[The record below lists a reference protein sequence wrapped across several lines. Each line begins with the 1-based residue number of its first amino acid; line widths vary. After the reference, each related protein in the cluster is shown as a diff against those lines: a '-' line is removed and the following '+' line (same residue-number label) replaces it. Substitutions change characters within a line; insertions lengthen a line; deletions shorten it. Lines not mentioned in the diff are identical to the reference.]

1 MNKMLPDPGTW
12 EEYVETFKAGK
23 GERKK
28 TVPFYFLTQVLTTDQ
43 LLSRYLYP
51 SRSFKE
57 VNAFHFYLLTVL
69 FHLAQS
75 SSFDEF

>member
-28 TVPFYFLTQVLTTDQ
+28 TVPFYFLSQVLTTDQ
-43 LLSRYLYP
+43 LLGRYLHP
-51 SRSFKE
+51 SRSFKG
-57 VNAFHFYLLTVL
+57 VNAFHFYLSTVL
-69 FHLAQS
+69 FYLGQS